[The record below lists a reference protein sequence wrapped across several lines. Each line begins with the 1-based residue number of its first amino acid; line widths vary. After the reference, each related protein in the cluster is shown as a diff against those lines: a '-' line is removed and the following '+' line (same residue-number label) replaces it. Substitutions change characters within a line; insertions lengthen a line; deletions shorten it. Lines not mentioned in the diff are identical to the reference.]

1 MATINKGIL
10 TKFYTD
16 AEGNVISV
24 KVNREQRSISSINYV
39 VTLEGIPEEF
49 NRVICV
55 NKDTGDVYTE
65 VNSLSA
71 LQEGCFYVDYQLG
84 KVYFDSIDSGK
95 IVLFNYYSQGYQLL
109 SSSRVYDEQ
118 TLESD
123 GIIRTIQD
131 IIEGGQRALDYL
143 NSIGDGSALVQ
154 QLKDQVA
161 IANNCYTTLKA
172 TVDR

>member
-55 NKDTGDVYTE
+55 NY
-65 VNSLSA
+65 
-71 LQEGCFYVDYQLG
+71 
-84 KVYFDSIDSGK
+84 SINLLYSSSG
-95 IVLFNYYSQGYQLL
+95 IFFITSVIIPLL
-109 SSSRVYDEQ
+109 SNV
-118 TLESD
+118 L
-123 GIIRTIQD
+123 
-131 IIEGGQRALDYL
+131 
-143 NSIGDGSALVQ
+143 
-154 QLKDQVA
+154 
-161 IANNCYTTLKA
+161 
-172 TVDR
+172 